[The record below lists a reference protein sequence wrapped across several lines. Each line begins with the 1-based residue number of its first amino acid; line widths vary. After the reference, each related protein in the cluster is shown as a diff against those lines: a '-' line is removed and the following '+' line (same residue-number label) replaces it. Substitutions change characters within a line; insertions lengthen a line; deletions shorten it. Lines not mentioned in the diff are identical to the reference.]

1 MHVVMSSQS
10 IFNMLLHY
18 FFQIRLMNRNK
29 LINPF
34 MKQFHFNE
42 KMVFSKNEVGL
53 EKSYSKFYFKQKKYI
68 VKLEFLL
75 VAIFLFNNGLI
86 N

>member
-1 MHVVMSSQS
+1 
-10 IFNMLLHY
+10 
-18 FFQIRLMNRNK
+18 
-29 LINPF
+29 

-42 KMVFSKNEVGL
+42 KMIFSKNEVGL

-68 VKLEFLL
+68 VKLEFLF

>member
-1 MHVVMSSQS
+1 
-10 IFNMLLHY
+10 
-18 FFQIRLMNRNK
+18 MNRNK
-29 LINPF
+29 LIKPF

-42 KMVFSKNEVGL
+42 KMAFSKNEVVL
-53 EKSYSKFYFKQKKYI
+53 EKSYSKFYFKQKEYI
-68 VKLEFLL
+68 VKLEFLLVEFLL